1 MVRSVILLLDAH
13 GGETLQILFGIGKV
27 STDQFVL
34 QVERMMERIEDAG
47 KAILDGVGDMCDGV
61 GLYKGQAQVLADQ
74 PGCLGRAGFC
84 GVYDKVGPGQGG
96 GVESAVFYELV

>member
-27 STDQFVL
+27 STD
-34 QVERMMERIEDAG
+34 ERIEDAG
-47 KAILDGVGDMCDGV
+47 KAILDGVGDMCDRV